1 MSQSSTGGC
10 IQYEAKQKLIHVFC
24 KLIHLTDIYN
34 QLKNDTILHM
44 ETDTDLKGDAF
55 AGKVWI
61 LNAGIT
67 IEKEGGLIIDSTDT
81 TWLKMVPTPTIQ
93 LGKQPSPSIKENDTD
108 TYDEDLIEG
117 TTASSLI
124 STQNTNNSNNNKT
137 NSNRD
142 QQPIFVSKNNG
153 NNPNGI
159 HVRGSL
165 KIDSVKIT
173 SWDPEKNDI
182 IGFAFGKRAG
192 EEHTKSD
199 YDTAEPRGFIRV
211 SKEATGTTDITNSE
225 LAYLGYSCSRC
236 SGLSYYGGVGSAL
249 KGNDIHHLL
258 KGYYSKSMGNMIIAD
273 NLVHD
278 NYLYGIDPHTGSH
291 DISIVGNTV
300 YNNNASGIICS
311 KHCYN
316 LLIEGNRV
324 YNNTGVGRGIAFSIN
339 TTNSIARDNHVYD
352 QLRCISFNRNSNFNE
367 IYNNTVSR
375 CIDGFYLANTTNNSI
390 HDNAVRN
397 VTHGFVMKDINNKI
411 NNNRVSQADNGIV
424 FVFKPATNETQ
435 TTQVNYVPFDSNY
448 YQNILSNMAKNNY
461 FSETINVTNIKMQS
475 IKNATSIQQVDQDNK
490 TLLVENFLE

>member
-1 MSQSSTGGC
+1 MYYAKRIISAVLLLLLLVACTQATVLSPAMSQSSTGGC

-24 KLIHLTDIYN
+24 KLIHITDIYN

-44 ETDTDLKGDAF
+44 EPDTDLKGDAF

-93 LGKQPSPSIKENDTD
+93 LGKQPSPTIKENDTD

-165 KIDSVKIT
+165 IIDSVKIT

-182 IGFAFGKRAG
+182 IGFAFGKRG
-192 EEHTKSD
+192 DEDHTKSD
-199 YDTAEPRGFIRV
+199 YDTAE
-211 SKEATGTTDITNSE
+211 
-225 LAYLGYSCSRC
+225 
-236 SGLSYYGGVGSAL
+236 
-249 KGNDIHHLL
+249 
-258 KGYYSKSMGNMIIAD
+258 
-273 NLVHD
+273 
-278 NYLYGIDPHTGSH
+278 
-291 DISIVGNTV
+291 
-300 YNNNASGIICS
+300 
-311 KHCYN
+311 
-316 LLIEGNRV
+316 
-324 YNNTGVGRGIAFSIN
+324 
-339 TTNSIARDNHVYD
+339 
-352 QLRCISFNRNSNFNE
+352 
-367 IYNNTVSR
+367 
-375 CIDGFYLANTTNNSI
+375 
-390 HDNAVRN
+390 
-397 VTHGFVMKDINNKI
+397 
-411 NNNRVSQADNGIV
+411 
-424 FVFKPATNETQ
+424 TQ
-435 TTQVNYVPFDSNY
+435 TIDVSYVPLDSNY

-461 FSETINVTNIKMQS
+461 FS
-475 IKNATSIQQVDQDNK
+475 DD
-490 TLLVENFLE
+490 